1 MQRLIWTITSIFIV
15 VTGLA
20 GSPRAQA
27 EEPSFDAADAAPEM
41 IDLSNVYVHFKVR
54 VLGLVSIMGRFDR
67 LFGAFTN
74 DTQSD
79 STAVRMRIDASSVN
93 TDDEWRDDYLR
104 GPTFFATDRYPDI
117 TFSGLCLSRGENG
130 GKQLVG
136 KLNVRGRSR
145 PVVFDIESVNPTPG
159 HRTAVYQAKTVI
171 RRSEFGLNAMEH
183 VISDEVEIMVAMK
196 TGSAD

>member
-1 MQRLIWTITSIFIV
+1 MKRIIWTITSIFVV

-20 GSPRAQA
+20 GSPRVLA
-27 EEPSFDAADAAPEM
+27 EEPFADAAREM
-41 IDLSNVYVHFKVR
+41 IDLSNVYVRFKVR
-54 VLGLVSIMGRFDR
+54 VLGLVSIVGRFDR

-74 DTQSD
+74 DPQSD
-79 STAVRMRIDASSVN
+79 STAVRMRIDATSVN

-136 KLNVRGRSR
+136 NLKLRGRSR
-145 PVVFDIESVNPTPG
+145 PVVFEIEALNPKPG

-171 RRSEFGLNAMEH
+171 RRSEFGLHALEN
-183 VISDEVEIMVAMK
+183 VISDEIEITVAMN

>member
-1 MQRLIWTITSIFIV
+1 MKRSILTMTSIFVV

-20 GSPRAQA
+20 GPPRALA
-27 EEPSFDAADAAPEM
+27 EEPSAETASGM
-41 IDLSNVYVHFKVR
+41 VDLSNVYVRFKVR
-54 VLGLVSIMGRFDR
+54 VLGLVSVIGRFDR

-79 STAVRMRIDASSVN
+79 STAIRMRIDAASVN
-93 TDDEWRDDYLR
+93 TDDKWRDDYLR

-130 GKQLVG
+130 HKQLVG
-136 KLNVRGRSR
+136 NLNMRGRSR
-145 PVVFDIESVNPTPG
+145 QVVFEIKSLDTKPG
-159 HRTAVYQAKTVI
+159 HDAAVYQAKTVI
-171 RRSEFGLNAMEH
+171 RRSEFGLNALEN
-183 VISDEVEIMVAMK
+183 VISDEIEITVAMN